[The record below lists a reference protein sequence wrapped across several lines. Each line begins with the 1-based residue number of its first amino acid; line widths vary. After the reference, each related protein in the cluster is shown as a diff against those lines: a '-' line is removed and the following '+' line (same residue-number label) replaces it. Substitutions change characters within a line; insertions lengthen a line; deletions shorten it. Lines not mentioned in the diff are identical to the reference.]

1 MLNLRSLV
9 TACACVCL
17 TILSE
22 SAAGQTRNQNLGT
35 YLDDETPWGHPNIQ
49 GIWDRRTITPLERPE
64 RFADK
69 AFLTPEEIAAYES
82 ASAARPDGRPL
93 DSGRGGISV
102 HDPGDLDYGST
113 VLATGQT
120 SLVVSPSNGRIP
132 SYTEAASARA
142 VAAREARANRG
153 PADSW
158 TDRTLNERCITWG
171 MPQGMLPQA
180 YNNNLKIIQTPSHV
194 MFYIEMV
201 HDVRVIPIDGR
212 PHLPESIRQW
222 HGDSRGYWEG
232 DTLVVRTKNFS
243 AKTSFRR
250 ANVNLEIEE
259 RFRRN
264 SEDQLEYSIKV
275 MDDTTW
281 EQDWTIAFPMVRGEE
296 PLYEFAC
303 HEGNYGLINILS
315 VARNLEKQN
324 SEQ

>member
-1 MLNLRSLV
+1 MLNRRLLAVAGASTALALV
-9 TACACVCL
+9 SFSSHAQS
-17 TILSE
+17 I
-22 SAAGQTRNQNLGT
+22 NQNLDS
-35 YLDDETPWGHPNIQ
+35 YLPDETPWGHPNIQ
-49 GIWDRRTITPLERPE
+49 GVWDRRTITPLERPE

-69 AFLTPEEIAAYES
+69 AFFTVDEIRDYED
-82 ASAARPDGRPL
+82 ASARRDDGRPL
-93 DSGRGGISV
+93 DSGRGGLSV

-113 VLATGQT
+113 VVATGQT
-120 SLVVSPSNGRIP
+120 SLVVNPSNGRIP
-132 SYTEAASARA
+132 PYTEEAIRKAETRA
-142 VAAREARANRG
+142 KAREGRG

-158 TDRTLNERCITWG
+158 IDRSLNERCITWG

-180 YNNNLKIIQTPSHV
+180 YNNNLKILQTPTHV
-194 MFYIEMV
+194 MFYVEMV
-201 HDVRVIPIDGR
+201 HDVRIIPIDGR
-212 PHLPESIRQW
+212 PHLPDSLRQW
-222 HGDSRGYWEG
+222 HGDSRGHWEG

-243 AKTSFRR
+243 EKSSFRR

-264 SEDQLEYSIKV
+264 NEDQLEYSLKV
-275 MDDTTW
+275 MDKTTW
-281 EQDWTIAFPMVRGEE
+281 ESDWKVAFPMIRGDQ